1 MKANDRWP
9 AFASTIIIALS
20 GISVSADYSAPVLVD
35 AAYRNKHWMTV
46 YTNAVPLTWD
56 WNTNAANATLAISGM
71 NSAFATNFAAVTSN
85 YIWQVLETSVPAVE
99 DVYDLTLTFYA
110 TSGATVGALTSR
122 LAVVTGSFGQTPV
135 NPVDG
140 SRSWSQV
147 KSNVVIPYDV
157 SWPEAPTNA
166 TATTQLVIAKD
177 GGAAGTNTY
186 ANVAGY
192 MGWKLVRSEWGYGTF
207 DLTLSFPGSTN
218 IWTAE
223 LTRPMDGTMLRMQ

>member
-1 MKANDRWP
+1 MNIQDGKLAL
-9 AFASTIIIALS
+9 AATAIILAGTAALS
-20 GISVSADYSAPVLVD
+20 LDSAPVLVD

-46 YTNAVPLTWD
+46 YTNTVPLTWD
-56 WNTNAANATLAISGM
+56 WNANAANATLAISGM

-85 YIWQVLETSVPAVE
+85 YIWQVSGTSVPAVE

-110 TSGATVGALTSR
+110 AGGATVGALTSR

-166 TATTQLVIAKD
+166 TATTQFVIAKD
-177 GGAAGTNTY
+177 GGAVETNTY

-192 MGWKLVRSEWGYGTF
+192 TGWKIVHSNWGYGTF
-207 DLTLSFPGSTN
+207 ALTLSFPGSTN

-223 LTRPMDGTMLRMQ
+223 LTRPMDGTMFRT

>member
-1 MKANDRWP
+1 MKIRDGRLAL
-9 AFASTIIIALS
+9 AATAIILTGTAALS
-20 GISVSADYSAPVLVD
+20 LDSTPVLVD

-46 YTNAVPLTWD
+46 YTNTVPLTWD

-71 NSAFATNFAAVTSN
+71 NSAFATNFASVTSN
-85 YIWQVLETSVPAVE
+85 YLWQVSETAVPSEE

-110 TSGATVGALTSR
+110 TGGATVGALTSR

-135 NPVDG
+135 NPVTG

-166 TATTQLVIAKD
+166 TVTTQLVIAKN
-177 GGAAGTNTY
+177 AAAVETNTY

-192 MGWKLVRSEWGYGTF
+192 MGWKLVHSAWGYGTF
-207 DLTLSFPGSTN
+207 GLTLSFPGSTN

-223 LTRPMDGTMLRMQ
+223 LTRPMDGTMIRMQ